1 MCFSLVCGVGCGVW
15 LVLGGV
21 RLLWDYNLNN
31 ISVLFKSPSGVFD
44 REKPLR
50 ADEPVTEYKSIFS
63 SLMGSF

>member
-21 RLLWDYNLNN
+21 RLFWDYNLND

-44 REKPLR
+44 R
-50 ADEPVTEYKSIFS
+50 
-63 SLMGSF
+63 